1 LYDLFKK
8 EYKIMPAKSKAQR
21 RFFALALQYKKGEL
35 KSSEVSDEVKELSKL
50 PVKTLEDF
58 VKTDEKEIP
67 NKIGE
72 NESGTVNLNPNMNV
86 QSMGNATLPGN
97 PGSANSFSSQ
107 KTGSGDLL
115 EPIKKKKKKKKKS
128 KLLSFDKFLN
138 ILQG

>member
-1 LYDLFKK
+1 
-8 EYKIMPAKSKAQR
+8 M
-21 RFFALALQYKKGEL
+21 
-35 KSSEVSDEVKELSKL
+35 SKL

-86 QSMGNATLPGN
+86 QGMGNATLPGN
-97 PGSANSFSSQ
+97 PGSANSFSNQ

-115 EPIKKKKKKKKKS
+115 EPIDKKKKKKKRKR
-128 KLLSFDKFLN
+128 LLSFDKFLN
-138 ILQG
+138 IMKG

>member
-1 LYDLFKK
+1 
-8 EYKIMPAKSKAQR
+8 MPAQSKSQR

-50 PVKTLEDF
+50 PEDTLKDYVE
-58 VKTDEKEIP
+58 TDEKDLP
-67 NKIGE
+67 NKIKE
-72 NESGTVNLNPNMNV
+72 NEAGTVNLNPNMNV

-115 EPIKKKKKKKKKS
+115 EPIEKKKKKKKKKH
-128 KLLSFDKFLN
+128 LVSFDKFLN
-138 ILQG
+138 IVKGG

>member
-1 LYDLFKK
+1 
-8 EYKIMPAKSKAQR
+8 MPAQSKSQR

-50 PVKTLEDF
+50 PEDTLKDYVE
-58 VKTDEKEIP
+58 TDEKDLP
-67 NKIGE
+67 NKIKE
-72 NESGTVNLNPNMNV
+72 NEAGTVNLNPNMNV

-115 EPIKKKKKKKKKS
+115 EPIEKKKKKKKKKH
-128 KLLSFDKFLN
+128 LVSFDKFLN
-138 ILQG
+138 IMKG

>member
-1 LYDLFKK
+1 
-8 EYKIMPAKSKAQR
+8 MPAQSKAQR
-21 RFFALALQYKKGEL
+21 RFFALALQYKKGKL

-115 EPIKKKKKKKKKS
+115 EPMKKKKKKKKK
-128 KLLSFDKFLN
+128 KHLVSFDKFLN
-138 ILQG
+138 IMKG